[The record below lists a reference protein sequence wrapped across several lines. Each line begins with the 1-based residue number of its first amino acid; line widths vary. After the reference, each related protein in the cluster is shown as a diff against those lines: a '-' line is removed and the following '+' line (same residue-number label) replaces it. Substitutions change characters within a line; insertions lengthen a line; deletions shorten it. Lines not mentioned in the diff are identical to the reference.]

1 MGAIASRHGGT
12 LPNVTDNL
20 RSSAARRRFAGDCP
34 DNRKY
39 SMEDLNMRDI
49 INMEDLTDRAD
60 ELSSSQNDDGV
71 IENEDAAAEYEALA
85 KLIAELEGLG
95 GDHQWHG
102 DWYPGYL
109 IRDSYFES
117 YMDEMLEDCGDL
129 PKDLP

>member
-1 MGAIASRHGGT
+1 
-12 LPNVTDNL
+12 
-20 RSSAARRRFAGDCP
+20 
-34 DNRKY
+34 
-39 SMEDLNMRDI
+39 MRDI

-129 PKDLP
+129 PKDLPCYLTITIDYAALQQDYSSVEVGGVTYWCR